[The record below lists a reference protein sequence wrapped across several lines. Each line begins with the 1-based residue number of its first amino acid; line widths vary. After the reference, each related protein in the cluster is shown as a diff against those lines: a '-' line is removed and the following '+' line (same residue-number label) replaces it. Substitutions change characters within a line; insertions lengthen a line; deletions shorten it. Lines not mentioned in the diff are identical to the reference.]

1 MQGITWF
8 NNICL
13 CPRVKLQSIYYNQ
26 IEKYK
31 YNRDNI
37 ELFHNNI
44 TVNNMTLTKF
54 PDFDKISL
62 LLCSWTYDEVPK

>member
-54 PDFDKISL
+54 PYFYVVKPTMKYQNRL
-62 LLCSWTYDEVPK
+62 